1 MSLTRTTTSETG
13 PFYASGSISF
23 SSLRTNF
30 KRTSSGN
37 IKASELRRD
46 TDVTETEPIVPD
58 CTENRSSGPLNN
70 GISTSNNLK
79 ISQFRNSI
87 KYYDLDQGSDTD
99 LNLNIALAS
108 LWNSNLQYN
117 IEKRVYLSG
126 TSGSSTT
133 NTPAASLD
141 AATVYNVLLLITG
154 SILGDGG
161 SAGTE
166 TTDGGDGGDALYIDT
181 NSTGTVTVRTSG
193 ASAQVYGGGG
203 GGGGGGD
210 GGTGGGGSYTVSYTE
225 QIGTGYNRGGPGG
238 CGCPGGQYCHPTNR
252 TGNGDPCCGGG
263 QGTPGE
269 CFCCFYDRQVNYTVN
284 TNGGSGGDGADG
296 GLGEGYL
303 QARTFGGTGSGGSGG
318 GTNAGTG
325 GKGGDGGDGGTYGQ
339 DGEDGDTGATGNSG
353 NRTGGSG
360 GASGT
365 SGGTAGRAVSGSG
378 YTIDTANGVDSAY
391 LGLK

>member
-37 IKASELRRD
+37 IKASELRRN
-46 TDVTETEPIVPD
+46 TNVNTAEPIVPD
-58 CTENRSSGPLNN
+58 CTENRTSGPLSD
-70 GISTSNNLK
+70 GISTSSNLK
-79 ISQFRNSI
+79 LSQFRNSI
-87 KYYDLDQGSDTD
+87 KYYDLTQGSDTD
-99 LNLNIALAS
+99 LNLNIAASS

-117 IEKRVYLSG
+117 VEKRVYLSG
-126 TSGSSTT
+126 TSGSTT
-133 NTPAASLD
+133 ASTPAASLD
-141 AATVYNVLLLITG
+141 ASTVYNVLLLITG
-154 SILGDGG
+154 VILGDGG

-166 TTDGGDGGDALYIDT
+166 TTNGGNGGDALYINT

-210 GGTGGGGSYTVSYTE
+210 GGTGGGGQYTVSYTE
-225 QIGTGYNRGGPGG
+225 QVGTGYSRGGGG
-238 CGCPGGQYCHPTNR
+238 NCGCPSGQYCSGR
-252 TGNGDPCCGGG
+252 QGNGDNCCGGAL
-263 QGTPGE
+263 GTPGE
-269 CFCCFYDRQVNYTVN
+269 CFCCFYDRTVSYTVN
-284 TNGGSGGDGADG
+284 TDGGAGGDGADG
-296 GLGEGYL
+296 GLGQGYL
-303 QARTFGGTGSGGSGG
+303 QSRTFGGTGAGGSSG

-325 GKGGDGGDGGTYGQ
+325 GQGGDGGDGGTWGQ
-339 DGEDGDTGATGNSG
+339 DGENGETGDTGTNG
-353 NRTGGSG
+353 NRTNGVA

-365 SGGTAGRAVSGSG
+365 LGGTAGRAVSGSG
-378 YTIDTANGVDSAY
+378 YTIDTVNGVDSAY

>member
-141 AATVYNVLLLITG
+141 ATTVYNVLLLITG

-210 GGTGGGGSYTVSYTE
+210 GGTGGQGKQDYSYTV
-225 QIGTGYNRGGPGG
+225 QNGTGYSRGGNGG
-238 CGCPGGQYCHPTNR
+238 CGCPGGQYCGGSQ
-252 TGNGDPCCGGG
+252 GNGDPCCGGAL
-263 QGTPGE
+263 GTPGE
-269 CFCCFYDRQVNYTVN
+269 CFCCFYDTQVTGTNYF
-284 TNGGSGGDGADG
+284 NGGGGGDGADG
-296 GLGEGYL
+296 GVGQGYL
-303 QARTFGGTGSGGSGG
+303 QARTFGGTGVNGGPG
-318 GTNAGTG
+318 GTNAGSG
-325 GKGGDGGDGGTYGQ
+325 GQGGDGGDGGTYGQ
-339 DGEDGDTGATGNSG
+339 DGEDGETGDTGANGNH
-353 NRTGGSG
+353 TGGSA

-365 SGGTAGRAVSGSG
+365 SGGTAGRAVAGSG

>member
-1 MSLTRTTTSETG
+1 MALTRTTTSETG
-13 PFYASGSISF
+13 PFYASGEISF

-30 KRTSSGN
+30 KETSSGS
-37 IKASELRRD
+37 IKASELYRD
-46 TDVTETEPIVPD
+46 TDVNETDPIVPD
-58 CTENRSSGPLNN
+58 CTENRTSGPLNN
-70 GISTSNNLK
+70 GISSANELK
-79 ISQFRNSI
+79 ISQFRDSI
-87 KYYDLDQGSDTD
+87 KYYDLTQGSDTD
-99 LNLNIALAS
+99 TNLDIAASS

-117 IEKRVYLSG
+117 IEKRVTLSG
-126 TSGSSTT
+126 TSGST
-133 NTPAASLD
+133 NGNAAASLD
-141 AATVYNVLLLITG
+141 AATVYNVLLIITG
-154 SILGDGG
+154 SILGTGG

-166 TTDGGDGGDALYIDT
+166 TVDGGDGGNALYIDT

-210 GGTGGGGSYTVSYTE
+210 GGTGGGGKYSVSYTE
-225 QIGTGYNRGGPGG
+225 QVGTGYNRGGPGG
-238 CGCPGGQYCHPTNR
+238 CGCRGGEYCGNR
-252 TGNGDPCCGGG
+252 QGNGDPCCGGAL
-263 QGTPGE
+263 GTPGE

-296 GLGEGYL
+296 GVGEGYL
-303 QARTFGGTGSGGSGG
+303 QSRTNGGTGAGGSGG

-325 GKGGDGGDGGTYGQ
+325 GQGGDGGDGGTYGQ
-339 DGEDGDTGATGNSG
+339 DGEDGETGDTGSNG
-353 NRTGGSG
+353 NRTGGSA

-365 SGGTAGRAVSGSG
+365 SGGTAGRAVAGSG

>member
-1 MSLTRTTTSETG
+1 MALTRTTTSETG
-13 PFYASGSISF
+13 PFYASGEISF

-30 KRTSSGN
+30 KETSSGS
-37 IKASELRRD
+37 IKVSELYRD
-46 TDVTETEPIVPD
+46 TDVNETDPIVPD
-58 CTENRSSGPLNN
+58 CTENRTSGPLNN
-70 GISTSNNLK
+70 GISSANELK
-79 ISQFRNSI
+79 ISQFRDSI
-87 KYYDLDQGSDTD
+87 KYYDLTQGSDTD
-99 LNLNIALAS
+99 TNLDIAASS

-117 IEKRVYLSG
+117 IEKRVTLSG
-126 TSGSSTT
+126 TSGST
-133 NTPAASLD
+133 NGNAAASLD
-141 AATVYNVLLLITG
+141 AATVYNVLLIITG
-154 SILGDGG
+154 SILGTGG

-166 TTDGGDGGDALYIDT
+166 TVDGGDGGNALYIDT

-210 GGTGGGGSYTVSYTE
+210 GGTGGGGQYSVSYTE

-238 CGCPGGQYCHPTNR
+238 CGCRGGEYCGNR
-252 TGNGDPCCGGG
+252 QGNGDPCCGGAL
-263 QGTPGE
+263 GTPGE

-296 GLGEGYL
+296 GVGEGYL
-303 QARTFGGTGSGGSGG
+303 QSRTNGGTGAGGSGG

-325 GKGGDGGDGGTYGQ
+325 GQGGDGGDGGTYGQ
-339 DGEDGDTGATGNSG
+339 DGEDGETGDTGSNG
-353 NRTGGSG
+353 NRTGGSA

-365 SGGTAGRAVSGSG
+365 SGGTAGRAVAGSG

>member
-37 IKASELRRD
+37 IKASELRRN
-46 TDVTETEPIVPD
+46 TNVNTAEPIVPD
-58 CTENRSSGPLNN
+58 CTENRTSGPLSG
-70 GISTSNNLK
+70 GISTSSNLK
-79 ISQFRNSI
+79 LSQFRNSI
-87 KYYDLDQGSDTD
+87 KYYDLTQGSDTD
-99 LNLNIALAS
+99 LNLNIAASS

-126 TSGSSTT
+126 TSGSTT
-133 NTPAASLD
+133 TSTPAASLN
-141 AATVYNVLLLITG
+141 ATAVYNVLLLITG
-154 SILGDGG
+154 VILGDGG

-166 TTDGGDGGDALYIDT
+166 TTNGGDGGDALYINT

-210 GGTGGGGSYTVSYTE
+210 GGTGGGGQYTVSYTE
-225 QIGTGYNRGGPGG
+225 RVGTGYSRGGPGN
-238 CGCPGGQYCHPTNR
+238 CGCPGGQYCSGR
-252 TGNGDPCCGGG
+252 QGNGDNCCGGAL
-263 QGTPGE
+263 GTPGE
-269 CFCCFYDRQVNYTVN
+269 CFCCFYDRTVSYPVN
-284 TNGGSGGDGADG
+284 TDGGAGGNNADG
-296 GLGEGYL
+296 GVGEGYL
-303 QARTFGGTGSGGSGG
+303 QSRTFGPSGAGGLPG
-318 GTNAGTG
+318 GTNAGQG
-325 GKGGDGGDGGTYGQ
+325 GTGGDGGDGGTWGQ
-339 DGEDGDTGATGNSG
+339 DGEDGDTGDTGTNG
-353 NRTGGSG
+353 NRTNGLA

-365 SGGTAGRAVSGSG
+365 LGGTAGRAVAGSG

>member
-1 MSLTRTTTSETG
+1 MALTRTTTSETG
-13 PFYASGSISF
+13 PFYASGEISF

-30 KRTSSGN
+30 KETSSGS
-37 IKASELRRD
+37 IKASELYRD
-46 TDVTETEPIVPD
+46 TDVNETDPIVPD
-58 CTENRSSGPLNN
+58 CTENRTSGPLNN
-70 GISTSNNLK
+70 GISSANELK
-79 ISQFRNSI
+79 ISQFRDSI
-87 KYYDLDQGSDTD
+87 KYYDLTQGSDTD
-99 LNLNIALAS
+99 TNLDIAASS

-117 IEKRVYLSG
+117 IEKRVTLSG
-126 TSGSSTT
+126 TSGST
-133 NTPAASLD
+133 NGNAAASLD
-141 AATVYNVLLLITG
+141 AATVYNVLLIITG
-154 SILGDGG
+154 SILGTGG

-166 TTDGGDGGDALYIDT
+166 TVDGGDGGNALYIDT

-210 GGTGGGGSYTVSYTE
+210 GGTGGGGQYSVSYTE
-225 QIGTGYNRGGPGG
+225 QVGTGYNRGGPGG
-238 CGCPGGQYCHPTNR
+238 CGCRGGEYCGNR
-252 TGNGDPCCGGG
+252 QGNGDPCCGGAL
-263 QGTPGE
+263 GTPGE

-296 GLGEGYL
+296 GVGEGYL
-303 QARTFGGTGSGGSGG
+303 QSRTNGGTGAGGSGG

-325 GKGGDGGDGGTYGQ
+325 GQGGDGGDGGTYGQ
-339 DGEDGDTGATGNSG
+339 DGEDGETGDTGSNG
-353 NRTGGSG
+353 NRTGGSA

-365 SGGTAGRAVSGSG
+365 SGGTAGRAVAGSG

>member
-13 PFYASGSISF
+13 PFYASGAISF

-30 KRTSSGN
+30 KRSSSGS
-37 IKASELRRD
+37 IKASELRRN
-46 TDVTETEPIVPD
+46 TNVNTAEPVVPD
-58 CTENRSSGPLNN
+58 CTENRTSGPLNG
-70 GISTSNNLK
+70 GISTSSNLRL
-79 ISQFRNSI
+79 SQFRNSI

-99 LNLNIALAS
+99 TNLNIAAAS

-126 TSGSSTT
+126 ISGST
-133 NTPAASLD
+133 NGNPAASLD

-154 SILGDGG
+154 SILGTGG

-166 TTDGGDGGDALYIDT
+166 TTDGGDGGNALFIDT

-210 GGTGGGGSYTVSYTE
+210 GGTGGGGQYSESYTE
-225 QIGTGYNRGGPGG
+225 AIGTGYSRGGPGD
-238 CGCPGGQYCHPTNR
+238 CGCPSGNYCSSTQR
-252 TGNGDPCCGGG
+252 TGNGHPCCGGG

-269 CFCCFYDRQVNYTVN
+269 CFCCFYDRQVSYTVN
-284 TNGGSGGDGADG
+284 TNGGAGGDGADG

-303 QARTFGGTGSGGSGG
+303 QSRTFGPSGAGGSGG
-318 GTNAGTG
+318 GRNAGTG
-325 GKGGDGGDGGTYGQ
+325 GQGGDGGDGGTYGQ
-339 DGEDGDTGATGNSG
+339 DGEDGETGDTGSNG
-353 NRTGGSG
+353 NRTGGSA
-360 GASGT
+360 GATGT
-365 SGGTAGRAVSGSG
+365 SGGTAGRAVAGSG